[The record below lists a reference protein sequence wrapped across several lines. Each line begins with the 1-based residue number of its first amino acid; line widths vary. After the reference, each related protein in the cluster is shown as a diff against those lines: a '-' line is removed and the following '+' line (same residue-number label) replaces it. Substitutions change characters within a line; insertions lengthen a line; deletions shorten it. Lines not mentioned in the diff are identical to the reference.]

1 MFNKQLI
8 VAATV
13 CATVALAQL
22 NQPVFV
28 DTDWVDHMIQVRQQV
43 DFKIV
48 DCSVRGDDNIINFH
62 QGHLPNAIFIDL
74 NYFRNMTNKYPY
86 MLPGQTQFI
95 DAMKL
100 NGIKKSTRVIFYDT
114 QDGYW
119 ATRCYW
125 QLRTYGHENAS
136 VLNGGYRKWVAEGRR
151 VEQTLG
157 FENGAS
163 SDDFNYQFKPELYRT
178 FEQIV

>member
-1 MFNKQLI
+1 MIRTTKLI
-8 VAATV
+8 LLATSS
-13 CATVALAQL
+13 LAFASAL
-22 NQPVFV
+22 NQPVFI
-28 DTDWVDHMIQVRQQV
+28 DTDAVDQLIQVRGEL
-43 DFKIV
+43 DLKIV

-74 NYFRNMTNKYPY
+74 NYLRNISNKYPF
-86 MLPGQTQFI
+86 MLPGQSQFT

-100 NGIKKSTRVIFYDT
+100 NGIKKTTRVVFYDT
-114 QDGYW
+114 LDGYW

-125 QLRTYGHENAS
+125 QMRVYGHENAS

-157 FENGAS
+157 FENSGAS
-163 SDDFNYQFKPELYRT
+163 SDFDYQFKPELYRY
-178 FEQIV
+178 FEQIL